1 MRIITERKFKEFW
14 ESADGAE
21 RLRRQRAMNTWIAV
35 VRKADWGNF
44 SDIRQ
49 TFNHSDV
56 YGTCTI
62 FDVGGNKYRIV
73 AKAAFGMKALF
84 IRAVLTHAEYNRKDW
99 QPDCK

>member
-1 MRIITERKFKEFW
+1 MRERKLREFW

-21 RLRRQRAMNTWIAV
+21 KARRQKAMGIWIAV
-35 VRKADWGNF
+35 VRNAEWSTF
-44 SDIRQ
+44 ADIRR

-73 AKAAFGMKALF
+73 AKAAFGIRALF
-84 IRAVLTHAEYNRKDW
+84 IRAVLTHEEYDRKGW